1 MKKFIEKNTVNAN
14 NKKTTNVQKQNTAA
28 QLYKVTPQ
36 RYYVRNVQQRKMKH
50 KIEMKDNIYEKM

>member
-36 RYYVRNVQQRKMKH
+36 RYYVRNVQQRKN
-50 KIEMKDNIYEKM
+50 ETQNRDER